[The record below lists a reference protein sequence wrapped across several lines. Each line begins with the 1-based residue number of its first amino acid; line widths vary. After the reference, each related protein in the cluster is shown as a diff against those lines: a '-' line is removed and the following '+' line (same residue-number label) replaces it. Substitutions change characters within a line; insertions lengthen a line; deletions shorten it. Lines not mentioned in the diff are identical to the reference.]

1 MEGCI
6 IITKDSLPLLQKDSA
21 LDVRLGCVNL
31 LLSMELCV
39 GVGVVI
45 RHIPTEVLRVIEH
58 FLSSF
63 LLCSHPQP

>member
-1 MEGCI
+1 M
-6 IITKDSLPLLQKDSA
+6 

-58 FLSSF
+58 FLSSLTLF
-63 LLCSHPQP
+63 NPEDFMVLNGGLLLNLGT